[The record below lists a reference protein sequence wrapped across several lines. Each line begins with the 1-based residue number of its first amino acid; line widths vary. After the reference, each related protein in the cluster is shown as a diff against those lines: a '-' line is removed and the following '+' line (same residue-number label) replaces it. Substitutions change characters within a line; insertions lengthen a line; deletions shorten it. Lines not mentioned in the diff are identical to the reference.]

1 MLFKEISSENMINIV
16 NYLIP
21 GLFFLIS
28 IVLGI
33 AYELNIYIFF
43 ILSNETA
50 TWYQG

>member
-1 MLFKEISSENMINIV
+1 MLFKEISSKNMINIV

-21 GLFFLIS
+21 GFFLIS

-50 TWYQG
+50 T